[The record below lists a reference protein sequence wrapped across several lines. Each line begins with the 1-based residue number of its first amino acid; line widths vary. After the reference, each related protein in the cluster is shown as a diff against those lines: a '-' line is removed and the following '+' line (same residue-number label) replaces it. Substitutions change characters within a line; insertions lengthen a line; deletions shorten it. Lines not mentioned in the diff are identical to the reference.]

1 MLNASLPAAILFWLV
16 GCMMYLLAI
25 ACAKLRALQLLNT
38 LTFGVGGSHHTYI
51 DAQCALQMEI
61 KRYDNNNHGPC
72 QSRQPQPLSHQRR
85 CWINNFKHSI
95 QFACG
100 SVDGTKSDIDAA
112 TQTAH
117 THNIT
122 IKWIYMHFMHI
133 FFSPVYFERSLLIF
147 HFTAKQTQRRIAQHS
162 TDLDAVKHN
171 FTRFRQCALCDR
183 SISTIAALPLCRT
196 RQSHPVFSWKI
207 AVVAWGSIVIVVVG
221 VISSVC
227 NLNGREQYTCDNDQ
241 TNTISRREFNVSQ
254 MNILF
259 EGHNFSG
266 DGNSKQ

>member
-1 MLNASLPAAILFWLV
+1 MLNASLPAAILFGRLYDV
-16 GCMMYLLAI
+16 FARDCLCKI
-25 ACAKLRALQLLNT
+25 ACTA
-38 LTFGVGGSHHTYI
+38 VVEYI
-51 DAQCALQMEI
+51 DLRCRRQSPYIYRCTAQCALQMEI

-133 FFSPVYFERSLLIF
+133 FFFSCIF
-147 HFTAKQTQRRIAQHS
+147 RTLSSHIPFHCKTDTAPHSTAQH
-162 TDLDAVKHN
+162 
-171 FTRFRQCALCDR
+171 R
-183 SISTIAALPLCRT
+183 P
-196 RQSHPVFSWKI
+196 
-207 AVVAWGSIVIVVVG
+207 
-221 VISSVC
+221 
-227 NLNGREQYTCDNDQ
+227 
-241 TNTISRREFNVSQ
+241 RRCQ
-254 MNILF
+254 A
-259 EGHNFSG
+259 
-266 DGNSKQ
+266 

>member
-1 MLNASLPAAILFWLV
+1 
-16 GCMMYLLAI
+16 MYLLAI

-117 THNIT
+117 TQHN
-122 IKWIYMHFMHI
+122 
-133 FFSPVYFERSLLIF
+133 
-147 HFTAKQTQRRIAQHS
+147 
-162 TDLDAVKHN
+162 D
-171 FTRFRQCALCDR
+171 
-183 SISTIAALPLCRT
+183 
-196 RQSHPVFSWKI
+196 
-207 AVVAWGSIVIVVVG
+207 
-221 VISSVC
+221 
-227 NLNGREQYTCDNDQ
+227 
-241 TNTISRREFNVSQ
+241 Q
-254 MNILF
+254 MNIYAF
-259 EGHNFSG
+259 HAYFFFSCIFRTLSSHIPFHCKT
-266 DGNSKQ
+266 DTAPHSTAQHRPRRCQA